1 MLCGPRSD
9 WHWLDGDATVS
20 AVVSLE
26 NFGPRARGG
35 PILHYVTGIGSN
47 RAMGVCTGAVQIYI
61 CVCM

>member
-1 MLCGPRSD
+1 
-9 WHWLDGDATVS
+9 
-20 AVVSLE
+20 VSLE

-61 CVCM
+61 CVCKQCCDFQPDAELQRGDGK